1 MSLFDMLA
9 HSDAVTLIVLITLL
23 LASLWSWAIIFE
35 KLSML
40 RFLKTKADEFEE
52 EFWSGKPIDVL
63 YEKVGGAPS
72 DPMRA
77 VFATGMKEWTSA
89 KKQNSLSKEVIS
101 TMDRVMSVTLAR
113 EMTRIE
119 KHLMF
124 LASTSSVAPFLGLFG
139 TVWGIMNAFSAIAS
153 SKNTSLAVIAPGI
166 SEALFTTALGLI
178 AAIPATLA
186 YNKFS
191 NDISRYA
198 ERMENFAHE
207 LSAILSRHTK

>member
-1 MSLFDMLA
+1 MSLFEMFA
-9 HSDAVTLIVLITLL
+9 HSDLVTKLVLILLL

-35 KLSML
+35 KLNML
-40 RFLKTKADEFEE
+40 NFLKNKADEFEE
-52 EFWSGKPIDVL
+52 EFWSGKPIDDI
-63 YEKVGGAPS
+63 YKKVGKAPS

-77 VFATGMKEWTSA
+77 VFATGMKEWLSA
-89 KKQNSLSKEVIS
+89 KQHNSHSNNVIS
-101 TMDRVMSVTLAR
+101 TIDRVMSVTLAR

-153 SKNTSLAVIAPGI
+153 SKNTSLAVVAPGI

-191 NDISRYA
+191 SDISRYA

>member
-1 MSLFDMLA
+1 MN
-9 HSDAVTLIVLITLL
+9 SDLVTKIVLISLL
-23 LASLWSWAIIFE
+23 IASLWSWAIIFE
-35 KLSML
+35 KLSTFN
-40 RFLKTKADEFEE
+40 FLKTKADDFEE
-52 EFWSGKPIDVL
+52 EFWSGKPIDDIYDSVS
-63 YEKVGGAPS
+63 GAPS

-77 VFATGMKEWTSA
+77 IFATGMKEWMSA
-89 KKQNSLSKEVIS
+89 KKKNSHSKDIIS
-101 TMDRVMSVTLAR
+101 TIDRVMSVTLAR

-119 KHLMF
+119 KNLMF

-139 TVWGIMNAFSAIAS
+139 TVWGIMNAFSAIAN
-153 SKNTSLAVIAPGI
+153 SKNTSLAVVAPGI

-191 NDISRYA
+191 TDLSRYA
-198 ERMENFAHE
+198 ERLENFAHE

>member
-1 MSLFDMLA
+1 MSLYDMFMN
-9 HSDAVTLIVLITLL
+9 SDLVTKIVLISLL
-23 LASLWSWAIIFE
+23 IASLWSWAIIFE
-35 KLSML
+35 KLSTFN
-40 RFLKTKADEFEE
+40 FLKTKADDFEE
-52 EFWSGKPIDVL
+52 EFWSGKPIDDIYDSVS
-63 YEKVGGAPS
+63 GAPS

-77 VFATGMKEWTSA
+77 IFATGMKEWMSA
-89 KKQNSLSKEVIS
+89 KKKNSHSKDIIS
-101 TMDRVMSVTLAR
+101 TIDRVMSVTLAR

-119 KHLMF
+119 KNLMF

-139 TVWGIMNAFSAIAS
+139 TVWGIMNAFSAIAN
-153 SKNTSLAVIAPGI
+153 SKNTSLAVVAPGI

-191 NDISRYA
+191 TDLSRYA
-198 ERMENFAHE
+198 ERLENFAHE

>member
-1 MSLFDMLA
+1 MSIYDMFA
-9 HSDAVTLIVLITLL
+9 HSDLVTKLVLLTLA

-35 KLSML
+35 KIKTLS
-40 RFLKTKADEFEE
+40 FLKNKANEFEE
-52 EFWSGKPIDVL
+52 EFWSGKPVDDL
-63 YEKVGGAPS
+63 YQSVGKAPS

-77 VFATGMKEWTSA
+77 VFATGMKEWLSA
-89 KKQNSLSKEVIS
+89 KEKNKLDKEVIH

-166 SEALFTTALGLI
+166 SEALFTTALGLV

-191 NDISRYA
+191 SDISRYA